1 MTEHPHKAPSLKQE
15 PKLKTRAQRSKSFPW
30 EESHIVEL
38 PQPMPSF
45 EEQEKDS
52 PVEVFIMS
60 FTSRQLTV
68 LCCAK
73 TSLCCH
79 VVIVCRKLGSNRK
92 FLSPNY
98 PSYPPGLMFP
108 FVVVSQQA
116 EEAVLCDSTCDSA
129 CDSSCDKT
137 SVQLPATDG
146 DITANKE
153 ERKRQSVT
161 TVSIEVQTD
170 AITDEELLSL
180 QQQKM

>member
-1 MTEHPHKAPSLKQE
+1 M
-15 PKLKTRAQRSKSFPW
+15 
-30 EESHIVEL
+30 
-38 PQPMPSF
+38 
-45 EEQEKDS
+45 
-52 PVEVFIMS
+52 
-60 FTSRQLTV
+60 
-68 LCCAK
+68 C
-73 TSLCCH
+73 
-79 VVIVCRKLGSNRK
+79 
-92 FLSPNY
+92 
-98 PSYPPGLMFP
+98 P

-116 EEAVLCDSTCDSA
+116 EEAVLCDSA

-137 SVQLPATDG
+137 SVQLPAKDG